1 VSHLYLYAFSEPP
14 TTLPRVVGLEGASLS
29 LESHDGIE
37 AVVSPL
43 EAVAIQP
50 SKESVL
56 AHARVIDQLAAQN
69 EAVVPARFGRA
80 FNDSGSLDAA
90 VREREAELRTALE
103 RVRGCVELGLRV
115 LAPVEEPASTPA
127 TGREYMLG
135 RLERTR
141 RDETA
146 ADELDAP
153 LAALARE
160 ATRSL
165 RATPQLLLSAA
176 YLVPRGDVERFREAV
191 RLQQEEHPELSF
203 ACTGP
208 WAPYSFVT
216 AGGDAS

>member
-1 VSHLYLYAFSEPP
+1 MLYLYAFSEPP
-14 TTLPRVVGLEGASLS
+14 TTLPQVMGLEGAALS

-37 AVVSPL
+37 AVVSNL
-43 EAVAIQP
+43 EGALMQP
-50 SKESVL
+50 SKDSVL

-69 EAVVPARFGRA
+69 DAVVPARFGRA
-80 FNDSGSLDAA
+80 FDDPGSLGTA
-90 VREREAELRTALE
+90 VREREAELRAALE

-115 LAPVEEPASTPA
+115 LAPVEEPTPTPA
-127 TGREYMLG
+127 TGREYMVG
-135 RLERTR
+135 RLARNR
-141 RDETA
+141 RDESA
-146 ADELDAP
+146 ADELHVP

-176 YLVPRGDVERFREAV
+176 YLVPRGDVERFRETV
-191 RLQQEEHPELSF
+191 RLQQEEHPDLSF

-216 AGGDAS
+216 AGGDES